1 MQSENIGL
9 CPPIRDK
16 EEQLPKAI
24 QIGIEMLQQRDYT
37 IDDIQQD
44 RVIGIKPDGKKMIM
58 FLSSIPKFNVKCMSE
73 YISITNEFG
82 IKHLLIVYKDG
93 VTASTKK
100 AIEQLQDDIYIEL
113 FAEENLQFN
122 ITKHRLQ
129 PVFQRLEENESKEF
143 KLKYG
148 LKFPIMKKDDPI
160 ASFYD
165 YHKGDIIR
173 IIRKNGIIDYRIV
186 K

>member
-1 MQSENIGL
+1 MSSEIETKNEYVI
-9 CPPIRDK
+9 
-16 EEQLPKAI
+16 PKALVISMEMIEQRGYTNIEI
-24 QIGIEMLQQRDYT
+24 QDN
-37 IDDIQQD
+37 D
-44 RVIGIKPDGKKMIM
+44 RVIAKKQDGKKIII
-58 FLSSIPKFNVKCMSE
+58 FLSNIPKFNVKCMAE
-73 YISITNEFG
+73 YISITNEIG
-82 IKHLLIVYKDG
+82 IKHLLIIYKDG
-93 VTASTKK
+93 VTSSTKK
-100 AIEQLQDDIYIEL
+100 AIEQLQDDIYVEL

-129 PVFQRLEENESKEF
+129 PIFQKLNEQENKDF

-160 ASFYD
+160 ACFYD
-165 YHKGDIIR
+165 YKKGDMIR

>member
-1 MQSENIGL
+1 MSSEIETKNEYVI
-9 CPPIRDK
+9 
-16 EEQLPKAI
+16 PKALVISMEMIEQRGYTNIEI
-24 QIGIEMLQQRDYT
+24 QDN
-37 IDDIQQD
+37 D
-44 RVIGIKPDGKKMIM
+44 RVIAKKQDGKKIII
-58 FLSSIPKFNVKCMSE
+58 FLSNIPKFNVKCMSE
-73 YISITNEFG
+73 YISITNEIG
-82 IKHLLIVYKDG
+82 IKHLLIIYKDG
-93 VTASTKK
+93 VTSSTKK
-100 AIEQLQDDIYIEL
+100 AIEQLQDDIYVEL

-129 PVFQRLEENESKEF
+129 PIFQKLNEQENKDF

-160 ASFYD
+160 ACFYD
-165 YHKGDIIR
+165 YKKGDMIR

>member
-1 MQSENIGL
+1 METLN
-9 CPPIRDK
+9 
-16 EEQLPKAI
+16 EEKGELPKAI
-24 QIGIEMLQQRDYT
+24 QIGIEMLEQRYYT
-37 IDDIQQD
+37 NIDIQDQD
-44 RVIGIKPDGKKMIM
+44 RVIAVKPNGKKMIM
-58 FLSSIPKFNVKCMSE
+58 FLSNIPKFNVKCMSE

-82 IKHLLIVYKDG
+82 IKHLLIIYKDG

-100 AIEQLQDDIYIEL
+100 AIEQLQDDIYVEL

-129 PVFQRLEENESKEF
+129 PVFQCLENDESKEF

-148 LKFPIMKKDDPI
+148 VKFPIMKKDDPI
-160 ASFYD
+160 ACFYD
-165 YHKGDIIR
+165 YQKGDIIR